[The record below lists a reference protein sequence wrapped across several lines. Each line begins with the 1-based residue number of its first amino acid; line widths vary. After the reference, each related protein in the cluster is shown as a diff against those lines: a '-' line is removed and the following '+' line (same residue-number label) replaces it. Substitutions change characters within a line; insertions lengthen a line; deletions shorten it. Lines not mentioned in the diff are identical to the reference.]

1 MRILGASLISL
12 SCMVSIALA
21 QQQVQPPTRPARAQD
36 GGTREVLESI
46 VIPPLA
52 NAPFSG
58 TLATEWARPMADGG
72 TYTLANKRRIVRD
85 SAGRIYEERWMLV
98 PKGSDVKSSMNFI
111 QIADPNNHTLYT
123 CSTSKKI
130 CDLTEYRPPQSA
142 AFEGEEPP
150 ARSFQTKDASQT
162 VEDLG
167 MKNLLGVDT
176 VGTRQTTT
184 IKSGVVGNDRPFQIV
199 LEFWHS
205 PRLGFNLQCIRSD
218 PRIGTQTFTFTELDT
233 TNPDPQLFAVP
244 EGYQVV
250 DQQTSPPI
258 SW

>member
-1 MRILGASLISL
+1 MRVLIIF
-12 SCMVSIALA
+12 SCAAAIGIGMA
-21 QQQVQPPTRPARAQD
+21 QQQVQPPTRPARSQD

-123 CSTSKKI
+123 CNTFKKI
-130 CDLTEYRPPQSA
+130 CDLTPYRPPQWA
-142 AFEGEEPP
+142 AFESEEAPGH
-150 ARSFQTKDASQT
+150 SFQTTDASQT

-167 MKNLLGVDT
+167 TKNLLGVDT

-184 IKSGVVGNDRPFQIV
+184 IKSGVVGNDRPFRLCWSSGTRRGWDSTCSLSGPIHASGRKTPVPV
-199 LEFWHS
+199 LTWS
-205 PRLGFNLQCIRSD
+205 LS
-218 PRIGTQTFTFTELDT
+218 
-233 TNPDPQLFAVP
+233 
-244 EGYQVV
+244 
-250 DQQTSPPI
+250 
-258 SW
+258 

>member
-1 MRILGASLISL
+1 MRVLAAPLLTL
-12 SCMVSIALA
+12 SCMVSVALA
-21 QQQVQPPTRPARAQD
+21 QQQVQPPTRPVRAQD

-46 VIPPLA
+46 VVPPLA
-52 NAPFSG
+52 NAPFSS

-72 TYTLANKRRIVRD
+72 TYTVANERHIARD
-85 SAGRIYEERWMLV
+85 SAGRIYEERWLLV
-98 PKGSDVKSSMNFI
+98 PKGSDLKSAMNFI

-123 CSTSKKI
+123 CSTFKKI
-130 CDLTEYRPPQSA
+130 CDLTQYRPPQSA
-142 AFEGEEPP
+142 AFEGEESAAQP
-150 ARSFQTKDASQT
+150 SQTKDDSHT
-162 VEDLG
+162 VENLG
-167 MKNLLGVDT
+167 MKTLLGVDT

-184 IKSGVVGNDRPFQIV
+184 INSGVGNDRPIQIL

-205 PRLGFNLQCIRSD
+205 PRLGFNLLSIRSD
-218 PRIGTQTFTFTELDT
+218 PRIGTQTFTITELNAAD
-233 TNPDPQLFAVP
+233 PDPQLFAVP

>member
-1 MRILGASLISL
+1 VRVLIILSWVAAIGIG
-12 SCMVSIALA
+12 MA
-21 QQQVQPPTRPARAQD
+21 QQQVQPPTRPARSQD

-98 PKGSDVKSSMNFI
+98 PKGSDAKSSMNFI

-123 CSTSKKI
+123 CNTLKKI
-130 CDLTEYRPPQSA
+130 CDLTQYRPPQSA
-142 AFEGEEPP
+142 TFEGDETPP
-150 ARSFQTKDASQT
+150 RSFQTKDASQT

-176 VGTRQTTT
+176 VGTRQTTL
-184 IKSGVVGNDRPFQIV
+184 IKSGVVGNDRPFKIV
-199 LEFWHS
+199 QEFWHS
-205 PRLGFNLQCIRSD
+205 PELGFNLQSIRSD
-218 PRIGTQTFTFTELDT
+218 PRIGTQTFTIMKLETAE
-233 TNPDPQLFAVP
+233 PDPQLFAVP

>member
-1 MRILGASLISL
+1 MRVPIIL
-12 SCMVSIALA
+12 SCMAAIGIGLA
-21 QQQVQPPTRPARAQD
+21 QQQVQPPTRPTRSQD

-46 VIPPLA
+46 AIPPLA

-85 SAGRIYEERWMLV
+85 SAGRIYEERWLLV

-123 CSTSKKI
+123 CNTSKKI
-130 CDLTEYRPPQSA
+130 CDLTAYRPPRSA
-142 AFEGEEPP
+142 SFEGEEMP
-150 ARSFQTKDASQT
+150 ARSLQTNDASQT

-167 MKNLLGVDT
+167 LKNLLGVDT

-184 IKSGVVGNDRPFQIV
+184 IKSGVAGNDRPFQIV

-205 PRLGFNLQCIRSD
+205 PRLGFNLQSIRSD
-218 PRIGTQTFTFTELDT
+218 PRIGTQTFTITELET
-233 TNPDPQLFAVP
+233 VEPNPQLFTVP

-250 DQQTSPPI
+250 DQQTNPPV

>member
-1 MRILGASLISL
+1 MRVLIIL
-12 SCMVSIALA
+12 SCTAGIGIGMA
-21 QQQVQPPTRPARAQD
+21 QQQVQPPTRPARSQD

-98 PKGSDVKSSMNFI
+98 PKGSNVESSMNFI

-123 CSTSKKI
+123 CDTSKKI
-130 CDLTEYRPPQSA
+130 CDLTQYRPPQSA
-142 AFEGEEPP
+142 TFEGDETPP
-150 ARSFQTKDASQT
+150 HPFQTKDASQT
-162 VEDLG
+162 VDDLG

-184 IKSGVVGNDRPFQIV
+184 VKSGVVGNDRPFKIV

-205 PRLGFNLQCIRSD
+205 PRLGFNLQSIRSD
-218 PRIGTQTFTFTELDT
+218 PRLGTQTFTITELET
-233 TNPDPQLFAVP
+233 TEPDPHLFTIP

-250 DQQTSPPI
+250 DQQTNPPV
-258 SW
+258 SR

>member
-1 MRILGASLISL
+1 
-12 SCMVSIALA
+12 
-21 QQQVQPPTRPARAQD
+21 
-36 GGTREVLESI
+36 
-46 VIPPLA
+46 
-52 NAPFSG
+52 
-58 TLATEWARPMADGG
+58 
-72 TYTLANKRRIVRD
+72 
-85 SAGRIYEERWMLV
+85 MLV

-123 CSTSKKI
+123 CSTSRRSAI
-130 CDLTEYRPPQSA
+130 SRYRPPQSA

-176 VGTRQTTT
+176 VSTRQTTT
-184 IKSGVVGNDRPFQIV
+184 IKSGVVGDDRPFQIV

-205 PRLGFNLQCIRSD
+205 PRLGFNLQSIHSD

-244 EGYQVV
+244 QGYQVV

>member
-1 MRILGASLISL
+1 
-12 SCMVSIALA
+12 
-21 QQQVQPPTRPARAQD
+21 
-36 GGTREVLESI
+36 
-46 VIPPLA
+46 
-52 NAPFSG
+52 
-58 TLATEWARPMADGG
+58 MADGG
-72 TYTLANKRRIVRD
+72 TYTLANERRIVRD

-98 PKGSDVKSSMNFI
+98 PKGSDIKSSMNFI

-123 CSTSKKI
+123 CSTLKKI
-130 CDLTEYRPPQSA
+130 CDLTAYRPPQSA
-142 AFEGEEPP
+142 AFEGEEPA

-176 VGTRQTTT
+176 IGTRQITT

-199 LEFWHS
+199 VEYWHS
-205 PRLGFNLQCIRSD
+205 PRLGFNLQSIRSD
-218 PRIGTQTFTFTELDT
+218 PRIGTQTFTMTELET
-233 TNPDPQLFAVP
+233 AEPDPQLFSVP

-250 DQQTSPPI
+250 DQQTNPPI